1 MIMEKVIK
9 NIVFW
14 GEDAFSNVVL
24 TSLIQAG
31 YNVKM
36 VVTPLYD
43 NLIYKRL
50 EMTCTRNGIE
60 FIREKPINSEKV
72 YEKVKACEPDLCVIC
87 HFERL
92 IKEPILSLPK
102 YGFINVQPS
111 LLPYYRGM
119 APQHWPIINGE
130 KESGITCHYVDEG
143 TDTGNIIVQRIV
155 PLTDD
160 MYVSDLQK
168 VWLKEYSSLVVEAI
182 ECIKAEKPTRK
193 QSHMSG
199 SYYGKLKEEQCVI
212 NTAGS
217 VKDAYNLV
225 RGVSLPYY
233 GARCNN
239 TIIYR
244 AHIASEDEIIDKKN
258 TIAFYDGILVLD
270 QYKEI
275 TTRVYEI

>member
-1 MIMEKVIK
+1 MIMERVIK

-50 EMTCTRNGIE
+50 ETNCTLNGIE
-60 FIREKPINSEKV
+60 FIREKPINSYKV

-102 YGFINVQPS
+102 YGFINVHPS

-130 KESGITCHYVDEG
+130 KEAGITCHYVDEG

-160 MYVSDLQK
+160 MYVSDLQR
-168 VWLKEYSSLVVEAI
+168 VWLKEYTTLVVEAI
-182 ECIKAEKPTRK
+182 DRIRRDEPTRE
-193 QSHMSG
+193 QRHLEG

-212 NTAGS
+212 NPKGTIRE
-217 VKDAYNLV
+217 AYNLV

-233 GARCNN
+233 GARFNN
-239 TIIYR
+239 KIIYR
-244 AHIASEDEIIDKKN
+244 AHIMKDGEDIMDKT
-258 TIAFYDGILVLD
+258 TIAFHDGILVLD
-270 QYKEI
+270 QFKEK
-275 TTRVYEI
+275 E

>member
-1 MIMEKVIK
+1 MIMERVIK

-60 FIREKPINSEKV
+60 FIREKPINSDKV

-102 YGFINVQPS
+102 YGFINVHPS

-160 MYVSDLQK
+160 MYVSDLQR
-168 VWLKEYSSLVVEAI
+168 VWLKEYTTLVIEAI
-182 ECIKAEKPTRK
+182 DRIRRDEPTRE
-193 QSHMSG
+193 QRHLEG

-212 NTAGS
+212 NPKGTIRE
-217 VKDAYNLV
+217 AYNLV

-233 GARCNN
+233 GARLDNK
-239 TIIYR
+239 IIYR
-244 AHIASEDEIIDKKN
+244 AHIMKDCEDIRDK
-258 TIAFYDGILVLD
+258 TTVAFHDGTLVLD
-270 QYKEI
+270 QFKDK
-275 TTRVYEI
+275 